1 METIYQ
7 KFLAV
12 EQRGREMDRRV
23 TSRPTPHTMNQL
35 AGLLVCVTGR
45 FAYGKRDSVHA
56 ELRAAGAR
64 VTTRVSSAC
73 DVLVQGEHGST
84 HYVAGDTGRKHS
96 EAARHGVP
104 VVAERTIF
112 V

>member
-1 METIYQ
+1 MYQ
-7 KFLAV
+7 KFLAA
-12 EQRGREMDRRV
+12 ERRGREMDRRV
-23 TSRPTPHTMNQL
+23 TPRPEPRTLRQL

-45 FAYGKRDSVHA
+45 FAYGKRDAVHA
-56 ELRAAGAR
+56 ALRAAGAQ

-73 DVLVQGEHGST
+73 DVLLQGEHGST

-96 EAARHGVP
+96 AAARHGVP